1 MNPETL
7 QLLTRWTERTN
18 FLLRRQ
24 REVLGVNN
32 DGPLS
37 KSQKYQVRQLS
48 NAMLES
54 QTEFLV
60 RGRFVDMGAG
70 RRSTKIETRD
80 GNGRLLGGKGRKPK
94 KWYSRTFW
102 GRLNDLQ
109 GALGFR
115 LMEDAINAVKNQID
129 DQKSGSL

>member
-7 QLLTRWTERTN
+7 DILTRWTERTN

-37 KSQKYQVRQLS
+37 KSQKYKVRQLS
-48 NAMLES
+48 DSMLES

-80 GNGRLLGGKGRKPK
+80 GNARLLKGKVRRPK
-94 KWYSRTFW
+94 KWYSKTFW

-109 GALGFR
+109 GVLGYK
-115 LMEDAINAVKNQID
+115 LMEDAINSVKNQLD
-129 DQKSGSL
+129 DKESGQL

>member
-1 MNPETL
+1 MNSETL
-7 QLLTRWTERTN
+7 DILTRWTERTN

-37 KSQKYQVRQLS
+37 KSQKYKVRQLS
-48 NAMLES
+48 DSMLES

-80 GNGRLLGGKGRKPK
+80 GNGRLLKGKVRRPK
-94 KWYSRTFW
+94 KWYSKTFW

-109 GALGFR
+109 GALGYR
-115 LMEDAINAVKNQID
+115 LMEDAINSVKNQLD
-129 DQKSGSL
+129 DKESGQL

>member
-7 QLLTRWTERTN
+7 DILTRWTERTN
-18 FLLRRQ
+18 FLMRRQ

-37 KSQKYQVRQLS
+37 KSQKYRVRQLS
-48 NAMLES
+48 NAVLES
-54 QTEFLV
+54 ETEFLV

-70 RRSTKIETRD
+70 RRSSKIETRE
-80 GNGRLLGGKGRKPK
+80 GNAQKLKVRRPK
-94 KWYSRTFW
+94 KWYSKTFW

-109 GALGFR
+109 GVLGYR
-115 LMEDAINAVKNQID
+115 LMEDAINSVKNQLD
-129 DQKSGSL
+129 DKKSGPL

>member
-7 QLLTRWTERTN
+7 DILTRWTERTN

-24 REVLGVNN
+24 REVLGISN

-37 KSQKYQVRQLS
+37 KSQKYRVRQLS

-54 QTEFLV
+54 ETEFLV

-70 RRSTKIETRD
+70 RRSSKIETRE
-80 GNGRLLGGKGRKPK
+80 GNAKKLKVRRPK
-94 KWYSRTFW
+94 KWYSKTFW

-109 GALGFR
+109 GVLGYR
-115 LMEDAINAVKNQID
+115 LMEDAINSVKNQLD
-129 DQKSGSL
+129 DKKSGAL